1 MLLCNWCGQTCSGSR
16 LEESNSGQ
24 LAVCCSSVHVDFG
37 MYCDVRLC
45 VVHMQALLVL
55 QVPQS
60 EIDDIESQIRDL
72 TEVEEMQEEWELQ
85 AEAQDELET
94 LLRVS

>member
-1 MLLCNWCGQTCSGSR
+1 
-16 LEESNSGQ
+16 
-24 LAVCCSSVHVDFG
+24 
-37 MYCDVRLC
+37 
-45 VVHMQALLVL
+45 MQALLVL

>member
-1 MLLCNWCGQTCSGSR
+1 MLQRPSCLLLYVLCDITSCVATV
-16 LEESNSGQ
+16 ESLS
-24 LAVCCSSVHVDFG
+24 L
-37 MYCDVRLC
+37 
-45 VVHMQALLVL
+45 L

-72 TEVEEMQEEWELQ
+72 AEVEEMQEEWELQ